1 MQKIIRRSE
10 WGARPPNGRQAVS
23 WREKGTLWV
32 HYTYGVV
39 PPDNRAAEA
48 QAIRDIQA
56 MHTAQGWADI
66 GYNWLIAP
74 HSGRIY
80 EGRGANVVGAHCP
93 GKNTEPGVA
102 ILWMSGTQLPPKV
115 ALQSVQDI
123 GVWLRQQRLAG
134 HREAYPT
141 ACPGDAIMGWIRGNR
156 ILPQPG
162 VLNLDR
168 DAYLRLDINGQ
179 TFTGWSQ
186 NVGRLNWIAANGLKS
201 DRVAIAWRAPGR
213 DTTGVWRGRTDVR
226 NVARSLTTKYGGK

>member
-1 MQKIIRRSE
+1 MNIISRAQ
-10 WGARPPNGRQAVS
+10 WGARPARSRQPVT

-32 HYTYGVV
+32 HYTWSAV
-39 PPDNRAAEA
+39 PADSRAAEA
-48 QAIRDIQA
+48 QAIREIQA
-56 MHTAQGWADI
+56 GHMAQGWADI
-66 GYNWLIAP
+66 GYNYLIAP

-102 ILWMSGTQLPPKV
+102 LLWMSGTQLPPKV

-141 ACPGDAIMGWIRGNR
+141 ACPGDAIMAWIRANR

-168 DAYLRLDINGQ
+168 DAYLRLDINGR
-179 TFTGWSQ
+179 TYTGWRS
-186 NVGRLNWIAANGLKS
+186 NLGRLRWIARNGLKTNQTG
-201 DRVAIAWRAPGR
+201 IAWRGPGR
-213 DTTGVWRGRTDVR
+213 SDTNTWRGRTDVR